1 MNPLNRENKK
11 IRGLAE
17 RVARRAAAIAGGG
30 APVPDGSAEQSLA
43 TIETALSAL
52 AEERE
57 NSRREINRLTAAV
70 RDRGKDAGK
79 QASRPAASSAL
90 IFAELRDR
98 LRVIA
103 GDDPAGANAATLDW
117 VIARLDEG
125 LADLGVREFADEGR
139 VDVQRHHIVDRR
151 PADQTHPAGTIA
163 HSVRPGLTLADALLR
178 PQLVVVFSSDSAD
191 TDEG

>member
-17 RVARRAAAIAGGG
+17 QVARRAAAIAGSG
-30 APVPDGSAEQSLA
+30 APDPDGSAEQSLA
-43 TIETALSAL
+43 TIDTALSAL
-52 AEERE
+52 AEVRE
-57 NSRREINRLTAAV
+57 NSTREINRLMAAV
-70 RDRGKDAGK
+70 RDGGK
-79 QASRPAASSAL
+79 QVSRPAASSAL
-90 IFAELRDR
+90 TFAELRDR
-98 LRVIA
+98 LRVIV
-103 GDDPAGANAATLDW
+103 GDDPAGANAETLHW

-151 PADQTHPAGTIA
+151 PAGPMHPAGTIA
-163 HSVRPGLTLADALLR
+163 HSVRPGLTLADAMLR

-191 TDEG
+191 TDGG